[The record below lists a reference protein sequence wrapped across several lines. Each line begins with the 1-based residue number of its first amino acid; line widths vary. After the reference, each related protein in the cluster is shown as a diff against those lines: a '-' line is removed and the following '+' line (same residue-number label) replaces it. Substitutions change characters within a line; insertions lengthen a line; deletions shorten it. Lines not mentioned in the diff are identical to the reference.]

1 MLEITRNSKGMTLI
15 EISIATFLA
24 LIGIVGSCSLLS
36 NVHGTLVGGSETV
49 QVQQDARIIL
59 ENIARELRESDY
71 QLVVP
76 DPMIDSYYIGF
87 RTPRDSI
94 GTFRVDEAGN
104 PDWQRYI
111 EYGLDPES
119 NCLYRYQS
127 YLYEP
132 ETQYEIVVKNVQSVL
147 FNRVGDVIT
156 ISIRTFADQSDKTAH
171 AADSYTNFSTRVRLR
186 N

>member
-1 MLEITRNSKGMTLI
+1 MFRIARDSKGMALI
-15 EISIATFLA
+15 EISIAMLVA
-24 LIGIVGSCSLLS
+24 LIGLVGSCSLLS
-36 NVHGTLVGGSETV
+36 NVHGTLVGGAETV
-49 QVQQDARIIL
+49 QVQQDARIIM
-59 ENIARELRESDY
+59 ENIARELRESNY
-71 QLVVP
+71 QLIQP
-76 DPMIDSYYIGF
+76 DPMIDSYYIRF
-87 RTPRDSI
+87 HTPRDSS

-127 YLYEP
+127 YIYESQ
-132 ETQYEIVVKNVQSVL
+132 TQYEIVVKNVQSVR
-147 FNRVGDVIT
+147 FNRIGDVIT

-171 AADSYTNFSTRVRLR
+171 AADSYTDFSTRVRLR

>member
-1 MLEITRNSKGMTLI
+1 M
-15 EISIATFLA
+15 SIAMFLA

-36 NVHGTLVGGSETV
+36 DVHGTLIGSTETV

-104 PDWQRYI
+104 PDYQRYI

-132 ETQYEIVVKNVQSVL
+132 ETQYEMVVKNVQGVL
-147 FNRVGDVIT
+147 FNRVGDMVT
-156 ISIRTFADQSDKTAH
+156 ISIRTFADQSGKTAH
-171 AADSYTNFSTRVRLR
+171 AADAYTDFSTRVRLR

>member
-1 MLEITRNSKGMTLI
+1 MFRLIRDSKGITMI
-15 EISIATFLA
+15 EISIAMFLGLA
-24 LIGIVGSCSLLS
+24 GIVGSYSLLS
-36 NVHGTLVGGSETV
+36 NVHGTVLANSEAV
-49 QVQQDARIIL
+49 HVQQDARIIM

-71 QLVVP
+71 QLIAP
-76 DPMIDSYYIGF
+76 DPMIDSYYVGF
-87 RTPRDSI
+87 HTPRDST

-104 PDWQRYI
+104 PEWQRYI

-132 ETQYEIVVKNVQSVL
+132 ETQYEIVVKSVQSVA

-156 ISIRTFADQSDKTAH
+156 ISIRTFADQSDKNAH
-171 AADSYTNFSTRVRLR
+171 AADSYTDFSTRVRLR

>member
-1 MLEITRNSKGMTLI
+1 MLRGIRNSKGIAVI

-49 QVQQDARIIL
+49 QVQQDTRTIL

-71 QLVVP
+71 QLIAP
-76 DPMIDSYYIGF
+76 DPMIDSYYVGF
-87 RTPRDSI
+87 HTPRDST

-104 PDWQRYI
+104 PEWQRYI

-132 ETQYEIVVKNVQSVL
+132 ETQYEIVVKSVQSVA

-171 AADSYTNFSTRVRLR
+171 AADSYTDFSTRVRLR

>member
-1 MLEITRNSKGMTLI
+1 MLGIVRNSKGMTLI

-49 QVQQDARIIL
+49 QIQQDARVIL
-59 ENIARELRESDY
+59 ENIARELRESDC
-71 QLVVP
+71 QLIEP
-76 DPMIDSYYIGF
+76 SPLIDSYYIGF
-87 RTPRDSI
+87 HTPRDST

-104 PDWQRYI
+104 PELQRYI
-111 EYGLDPES
+111 QYGLDPES

-127 YLYEP
+127 YLYES
-132 ETQYEIVVKNVQSVL
+132 ETQYEIVVKNVQSVV
-147 FNRVGDVIT
+147 FNRIGDVIT

-171 AADSYTNFSTRVRLR
+171 AADSYTDFATRVRLR